1 MNAATML
8 QNATNAPALTN
19 SQQESRAKPL
29 TQLTRPLCESIYK
42 IAGADLPQSCFS
54 VGRKNTIAQLLRSMS
69 EGKYLYFDSFYLC
82 W

>member
-1 MNAATML
+1 MNAVTML

-29 TQLTRPLCESIYK
+29 TQLTRPMCESIYK
-42 IAGADLPQSCFS
+42 IAGAELPQSCFS
-54 VGRKNTIAQLLRSMS
+54 VGRKSTIAKLLQRMS